1 MKIYLF
7 LFFHVFFAFAK
18 NIERVAEYDLKLLS
32 GPNSQDLKKI
42 QDAGDALWPFGII
55 TYYLD
60 TKSYDEIIAQRVYS
74 VMDAVQSASCVQFK
88 SVMTKPL
95 NVTWL
100 HITNPQ
106 KKRECV
112 HKTFQLDRQEITVV
126 LGYDCLKESDI
137 LHALL
142 HAIGLKDEVTH
153 PYRDRYMRVLWN
165 NIKPE
170 YRHLYQIQGLH
181 SSKVLTEYDP
191 TSVMH
196 FHDRAFSSNGQ
207 ATIVPLISGLMIAPS
222 DHLSQLDT
230 MKLRLMFEHEC
241 NKRKVSEV
249 IDSCKNVFHDKLTGS
264 VNVMANILEN
274 GDDNNSPIK
283 EGTNE
288 KSVDNIYQVHI
299 NSSENDGQS
308 NETEISD
315 DYSEKSDSDIASSI
329 NDGVTHTKK
338 EISVED
344 SINNY
349 EENKNEGYESIR
361 K

>member
-1 MKIYLF
+1 
-7 LFFHVFFAFAK
+7 
-18 NIERVAEYDLKLLS
+18 
-32 GPNSQDLKKI
+32 
-42 QDAGDALWPFGII
+42 
-55 TYYLD
+55 
-60 TKSYDEIIAQRVYS
+60 
-74 VMDAVQSASCVQFK
+74 MDAVQSASCVKFN
-88 SVMTKPL
+88 SVVTKPV
-95 NVTWL
+95 NITWL

-112 HKTFQLDRQEITVV
+112 HKTLTLDGQEITVV

-142 HAIGLKDEVTH
+142 HAIGLKDEVSH

-165 NIKPE
+165 NIRPE

-207 ATIVPLISGLMIAPS
+207 ATIIPLISGLIISPS

-249 IDSCKNVFHDKLTGS
+249 IDSCKNVFYDKLKGS
-264 VNVMANILEN
+264 VNLNSMVQIFEN
-274 GDDNNSPIK
+274 GVGYYGPPNK
-283 EGTNE
+283 KATNE
-288 KSVDNIYQVHI
+288 KSVNKNYQV
-299 NSSENDGQS
+299 NVKSTQNDGQS
-308 NETEISD
+308 YETEVSD
-315 DYSEKSDSDIASSI
+315 DYSKKSDSDIASTI
-329 NDGVTHTKK
+329 NDRVIDTKE
-338 EISVED
+338 EITVED
-344 SINNY
+344 SNNY
-349 EENKNEGYESIR
+349 DEKKR
-361 K
+361 KL

>member
-1 MKIYLF
+1 
-7 LFFHVFFAFAK
+7 
-18 NIERVAEYDLKLLS
+18 
-32 GPNSQDLKKI
+32 
-42 QDAGDALWPFGII
+42 
-55 TYYLD
+55 
-60 TKSYDEIIAQRVYS
+60 
-74 VMDAVQSASCVQFK
+74 MDAVQSASCVQFK

-165 NIKPE
+165 NIKPGKIQTQTSDKVEGFNPFTLDTAISHAVDEIIFNEFYIHSLLLAEE